1 MISCSLYL
9 KFFPL
14 LFYDSAFLE
23 SLSAHNSNKREL
35 KADLKLLPCVFL
47 RAGMCRYVYVY
58 AYVERRL
65 LTVSFIVGK
74 DFNYSGREFIIPFG
88 ENYEKFYIFI
98 TYVINNNKDNYYKND
113 IFIILSIF
121 LLTKKIYFFIY

>member
-1 MISCSLYL
+1 MILPFWSPCLTTIL
-9 KFFPL
+9 
-14 LFYDSAFLE
+14 
-23 SLSAHNSNKREL
+23 NNREL

-47 RAGMCRYVYVY
+47 HAGMCRYVYVY
-58 AYVERRL
+58 AYVERKL

-74 DFNYSGREFIIPFG
+74 DFNYSSREFIIPFG
-88 ENYEKFYIFI
+88 ENYEKCYIFI

-113 IFIILSIF
+113 IFKILSIF